1 MTDDGV
7 VSVAARD
14 LMSMSGTSQ
23 AMSETD
29 DNSND
34 SAHNTISAG
43 GANASP
49 ATSYNSH
56 PLDAPSVLP
65 PLNLPTSNGS
75 SHQGP
80 LPSIGLLLN
89 ETRSIQVTPR
99 HNQTLPA
106 MILPS
111 RPLGTPQAHIPL
123 APPGELPAP
132 WSFQLA
138 ATSDVLHHQPQGP
151 TTMFSPVLQLLPEP
165 NHARIGQRRFL
176 VPGQTR
182 PIPAGWVSDQELSAA
197 HRRARMSATRY
208 EMDLQELDWYV
219 YGLMQDL
226 RQHLRYPHDGRNA

>member
-1 MTDDGV
+1 MWNLLATLVNLVLSFAHSAIPYIQERISFPGTVQRISCHSRNMEPSKTTSSSIRENPDITMTDDGG

-56 PLDAPSVLP
+56 PLDAPSVL

-151 TTMFSPVLQLLPEP
+151 TAMFSPVL
-165 NHARIGQRRFL
+165 
-176 VPGQTR
+176 
-182 PIPAGWVSDQELSAA
+182 
-197 HRRARMSATRY
+197 
-208 EMDLQELDWYV
+208 
-219 YGLMQDL
+219 
-226 RQHLRYPHDGRNA
+226 

>member
-1 MTDDGV
+1 MWNLLAALVNLVLSFAHSAIPYIQERISFPGTVQRISCHSRNMEPSKTTSSSIRENPDITMTDDGG

-151 TTMFSPVLQLLPEP
+151 TAMFSPVL
-165 NHARIGQRRFL
+165 
-176 VPGQTR
+176 
-182 PIPAGWVSDQELSAA
+182 
-197 HRRARMSATRY
+197 
-208 EMDLQELDWYV
+208 
-219 YGLMQDL
+219 
-226 RQHLRYPHDGRNA
+226 